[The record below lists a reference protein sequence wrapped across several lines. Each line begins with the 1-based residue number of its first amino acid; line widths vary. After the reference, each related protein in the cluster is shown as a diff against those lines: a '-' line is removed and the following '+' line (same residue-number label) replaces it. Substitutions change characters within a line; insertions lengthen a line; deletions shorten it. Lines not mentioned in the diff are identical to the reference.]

1 MSQELQIGEMPTP
14 RYLQEAGDTTG
25 SGTIKW
31 IGIEAYAPDGEIRPF
46 LWWRNFKIGD
56 LTNERARY
64 DAAAFV
70 ARLRLEMN
78 SDSAI
83 GPAIDLYESNAKTEH
98 VQVIDEPEVYGV
110 YVEADKRPM
119 FNFMSAMRGVKT
131 EAELRGVDPVL
142 FDEIF
147 QKARAVLP
155 RPQNPNLHENQT
167 SSEQVLD
174 ERIKFIT
181 GDLTEAD
188 ADAIVCPSLPELD
201 VLYTGVAGAIMRKGG
216 DAIFAEARA
225 IGERAKRQ
233 NPDSEFPVPPHSAH
247 ITNGGSLPRAKHV
260 IHSVAVNFTEE
271 GLSCDPETVFKS
283 AWNVL
288 EVADANKL
296 KSVAFPALGAG
307 LYQVPLEKSLGAIA
321 QATDRYLREHS
332 ETTIEKV
339 TLVSFDPN
347 LPKPSLVE
355 ELVADQWVRSLR
367 TRTN

>member
-1 MSQELQIGEMPTP
+1 MSQELQIGEMPAP
-14 RYLQEAGDTTG
+14 RYLKEAGDTTG

-46 LWWRNFKIGD
+46 LWWRNLKIGD

-70 ARLRLEMN
+70 ARLRLEMDA
-78 SDSAI
+78 DSAI
-83 GPAIDLYESNAKTEH
+83 GPAIDLYESNSQTEH
-98 VQVIDEPEVYGV
+98 VQIVDEPEVYGV

-131 EAELRGVDPVL
+131 EAELRAADPVL

-147 QKARAVLP
+147 QKARVVLP
-155 RPQNPNLHENQT
+155 RPQNAKLPENQL
-167 SSEQVLD
+167 SSEQILD

-201 VLYTGVAGAIMRKGG
+201 VLYTGVAGAIMRRGG

-225 IGERAKRQ
+225 IGEQAKRR
-233 NPDSEFPVPPHSAH
+233 NPQGEFPVPLYSAH
-247 ITNGGSLPRAKHV
+247 LTTGGNLPKAKYV
-260 IHSVAVNFTEE
+260 IHSVAVNYTRD
-271 GLSCDPETVFKS
+271 GLSCDPEAIFKS

-288 EVADANKL
+288 DAADQHRL
-296 KSVAFPALGAG
+296 RSVAFPALGAG
-307 LYQVPLEKSLGAIA
+307 LYQVPLEQSFGAIA
-321 QATDRYLREHS
+321 QASDKFLKEHT